1 MCIAHDIS
9 RPPARCIDTL
19 SQSNMCPMC
28 CTHTYICV
36 CVCAGRPLYMTNVLV
51 VLFSTSYSSSSDP
64 IFCVAFYRLSLHS
77 VSLSFLSFLFFCSPH
92 SLSSGRSLLIHP
104 MQRGEGKVKTERSAK
119 ILCVCECGGII
130 NRIAGARREQKRA
143 SLRS

>member
-1 MCIAHDIS
+1 
-9 RPPARCIDTL
+9 
-19 SQSNMCPMC
+19 
-28 CTHTYICV
+28 
-36 CVCAGRPLYMTNVLV
+36 MTNDLV
-51 VLFSTSYSSSSDP
+51 VLFSTSSDP

-77 VSLSFLSFLFFCSPH
+77 VSLSFLSFLFFV
-92 SLSSGRSLLIHP
+92 LLTLFSSGRSLLIHP